1 MPGFKRVL
9 YKPSRNNS
17 SLWVVR
23 MPSTPYF
30 DLPESISYDRTG
42 FMVVY
47 YHMNFANWKLVMFT
61 GITEMYKRCVPETL
75 IYKAASKSTPDC
87 LNLMKVE
94 RQQAN

>member
-1 MPGFKRVL
+1 
-9 YKPSRNNS
+9 
-17 SLWVVR
+17 
-23 MPSTPYF
+23 
-30 DLPESISYDRTG
+30 
-42 FMVVY
+42 MVVY

-94 RQQAN
+94 RQQANWEMCGLTQQEVAVKKMYSGKASFQGSF